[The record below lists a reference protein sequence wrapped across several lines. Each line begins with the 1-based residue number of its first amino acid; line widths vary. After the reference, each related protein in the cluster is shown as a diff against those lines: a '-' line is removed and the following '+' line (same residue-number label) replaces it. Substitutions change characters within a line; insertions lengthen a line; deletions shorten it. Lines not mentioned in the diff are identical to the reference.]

1 MNMSPQ
7 VWGPLIGIGVGV
19 VILLL
24 RNRQARPLNVKWM
37 WVLPLVY
44 MVLMGFAL
52 WETSFQPHPAFD
64 NEAYAIMGGS
74 LVVGAF
80 LGWWRGKT
88 VDIHRDPQTNRLM
101 AQASPLGLVIIFAF
115 LGVRLALREYIDANA
130 DAWHISL
137 VTLSDAFILF
147 AVGLIVVSRLEMW
160 IRARGIAE
168 TGHDP
173 AAA

>member
-1 MNMSPQ
+1 MALNTQ
-7 VWGPLIGIGVGV
+7 TIVTLVVVALVVGMV
-19 VILLL
+19 LL

-44 MVLMGFAL
+44 MLLMGFAI
-52 WETSFQPHPAFD
+52 WGTSFQPHPAFD

-74 LVVGAF
+74 LVVGAI

-88 VDIHRDPQTNRLM
+88 VDIHRDPQTNLLM

-115 LGVRLALREYIDANA
+115 VGVRLALREYIAANA

-160 IRARGIAE
+160 IRAKGIAE